1 MKDKEKTKLRNL
13 VFDHINNYLDRAE
26 FPEDNVKLIHY
37 DELCAFVYLDFN
49 TNKFRVGDLDELIN
63 LLSSEAMLSFL
74 ERRYKLMATA

>member
-37 DELCAFVYLDFN
+37 DEIAAFVYLDFN